1 MSDPKDSPADRSTAE
16 IVQLILLGDRQ
27 AFRHLVTRYQGCVRA
42 VVHAMLSNKSS
53 VDDLVQQV
61 FLKAFRKLESFDQS
75 RSFEHWIKG
84 IARNAV
90 RDELRK
96 SSRYQGR
103 IDAYAKLVEV
113 RLAERAGRDL
123 FNEDTQQA
131 LEECIS
137 KLEEKAARAVRMHY
151 VEERTTDEIG
161 QILGQTG
168 NAVRTMM
175 HRARRA
181 LRDCLIRKGIAG

>member
-1 MSDPKDSPADRSTAE
+1 MSEASDQPADRSTAE

-27 AFRHLVTRYQGCVRA
+27 AYRHLVARYQGVVRA
-42 VVHAMLSNKSS
+42 IAHAMLSNKSS

-61 FLKAFRKLESFDQS
+61 FLKAFRKLDSFDQG

-96 SSRYQGR
+96 TSRYQGR
-103 IDAYAKLVEV
+103 IEAYAQLTEI
-113 RLAERAGRDL
+113 RMAERAGRDI
-123 FNEDTQQA
+123 FDSDVREA
-131 LEECIS
+131 LQDCIS
-137 KLEEKAARAVRMHY
+137 RLEEKAARAVRMHY
-151 VEERTTDEIG
+151 IEERSTDEIG

-175 HRARRA
+175 HRARRV
-181 LRDCLIRKGIAG
+181 LRECLMRKGIVG